1 MTDPQPS
8 LIATRLE
15 FQEALRA
22 AFIECARIGSR
33 EIWMCDE
40 DFADWPLNDGALIDA
55 LTQWA
60 MPHRKLTVLARDYD
74 EMLRKHPRWVEWR
87 RHGHM
92 WSSAEPRKKPKIAS
106 FRRSCWRLHWC
117 ASACSIASISVEA
130 SREIRAIFSEIANS
144 LMLFRNA
151 RWNRSP
157 PRHSVCEML
166 RI

>member
-1 MTDPQPS
+1 MTNPHPS

-40 DFADWPLNDGALIDA
+40 DFSDWPLNDGAVIDA

-74 EMLRKHPRWVEWR
+74 EVVRKHSRWVEWR
-87 RHGHM
+87 RT
-92 WSSAEPRKKPKIAS
+92 WSHVIECRAQEETENRDLPTLLLAPSLLCVRLFDRVH
-106 FRRSCWRLHWC
+106 FRGNVSRDAGDILRNRELIDAVSQR
-117 ASACSIASISVEA
+117 SVESFPA
-130 SREIRAIFSEIANS
+130 ST
-144 LMLFRNA
+144 LGL
-151 RWNRSP
+151 
-157 PRHSVCEML
+157 
-166 RI
+166 

>member
-87 RHGHM
+87 RT
-92 WSSAEPRKKPKIAS
+92 WSHVVECRAQEEAENRELPTLLLAPSLVCVRLFDRIH
-106 FRRSCWRLHWC
+106 FRGSVSRDTGDILRNRELIDAVSQR
-117 ASACSIASISVEA
+117 SVESFPA
-130 SREIRAIFSEIANS
+130 ST
-144 LMLFRNA
+144 LGL
-151 RWNRSP
+151 
-157 PRHSVCEML
+157 
-166 RI
+166 